1 MISVKHSSTKY
12 LVFLSGWVLI
22 GLIFFAIK
30 FPFVYNAQ
38 KTTGIV
44 HKNYVHGIN
53 KSDFGS
59 TVSASVVFETTDSIY
74 TFLGPEGQIM
84 NEGELVPVMY
94 DKQNPHVAYINT
106 FDGYWLNDLI
116 WCLLPA
122 IFWLAISL
130 SVIEVKKIS

>member
-1 MISVKHSSTKY
+1 MITVKHSSTKFI
-12 LVFLSGWVLI
+12 VFLSGFILI
-22 GLIFFAIK
+22 GVVFFALK
-30 FPFVYNAQ
+30 FPFVYQ
-38 KTTGIV
+38 SKKTNGIV
-44 HKNYVHGIN
+44 HKNYIHGIN

-59 TVSASVVFETTDSIY
+59 TVSASVVFETADSIY

-84 NEGELVPVMY
+84 QEGDVVPVMY
-94 DKQNPHVAYINT
+94 NAQNPHQAYINT